1 VRYADPVAT
10 DTCAIIIGIDGYAF
24 APLTSAVNDAVA
36 LRDELTA
43 PGPGGTP
50 PLVAAADVT
59 LLASPGPGQPAPPGS
74 RPATRRAI
82 LDALKAHYESPAARR
97 RLIFYFAGHG
107 MSASRDGR
115 VREALLLA
123 ADVESPT
130 DGEHMICLDDLLA
143 LFAERGPLE
152 QLWLVDACRDMPY
165 ERRPRGYDVSW
176 PEEPP
181 QAPRAQFA
189 MHAVGAGGKALSA
202 QGGHGRFTH
211 LLLRGL
217 RGTGIANEPVP
228 GRGRC
233 VTADSLFNYVHRHVL
248 ASLRGWDEWTRTVQV
263 PESRSRG
270 PALAPLREVPPPPPR
285 EFVVKVEPEAAQP
298 AVDLALE
305 IELGLPVPG
314 WPPKAPARQYE
325 LRAALKAGMTEQGWG
340 TPKPQLMVV
349 DLREEESATVEVPRS
364 GGTVMTRG
372 GGPRPSAAAAAP
384 AVTTGER
391 GIARAEIARSAAPAR
406 RPLRRSGGGT
416 GVAPTTATL
425 RVEASDIQAHVR
437 LRLSRHPFTLIER
450 AQPNMDLTV
459 APGAWDVQ
467 VMLGDEV
474 ISAARVLLAGGERG
488 VVTAVAQITPAL
500 ASLLPQRPA
509 GAVDERPTS
518 VMPSETIGPMQG
530 AVLPTLLPLLA
541 LKPFDHDGVLLRQ
554 FSHLQIPQRGPW
566 PPPSDGE
573 PRCAIA
579 VALDGEL
586 TPGRHTDVRAAA
598 RVWASPDRRLALY
611 ATDGKPPD
619 EGVDIF
625 VSGTRLNVA
634 APGVPGGVTAI
645 GVISWPSGV
654 TQVSV
659 GIYRLPLGVAWDAPS
674 APGGPG
680 FPPGRIARALAIAVP
695 WFRAGADLDTLRGPE
710 LMEIA
715 YGKWIDPVLGL
726 IAHHALHES
735 RRAARPGDPAPVEML
750 GTIQR
755 NLSQAFGALPDCLVI
770 AAVRQDADAQQAAMA
785 RLLDDRRLRQ
795 PVLVASLALLAEAA
809 RRAGRMDHWSIDRL
823 DRIAPGEVFN
833 VVVTTP

>member
-1 VRYADPVAT
+1 MVT
-10 DTCAIIIGIDGYAF
+10 DTCAIIIGIDGYALT
-24 APLTSAVNDAVA
+24 PLTSAVNDAVA

-43 PGPGGTP
+43 PGLGGTL

-59 LLASPGPGQPAPPGS
+59 FLASPGPDQPAPPGS

-82 LDALKAHYESPAARR
+82 LDALKVHYESPAARG

-181 QAPRAQFA
+181 QGPRAQFA
-189 MHAVGAGGKALSA
+189 IHAVAAGGKALSA

-248 ASLRGWDEWTRTVQV
+248 ESLRGWDEWTRTVQV
-263 PESRSRG
+263 PEPRSRG
-270 PALAPLREVPPPPPR
+270 PALAPLREVPPPSPR
-285 EFVVKVEPEAAQP
+285 EFVVNVEPEAAQS
-298 AVDLALE
+298 AVELTLE
-305 IELGLPVPG
+305 IELGLPVLG

-325 LRAALKAGMTEQGWG
+325 LRAALKPGMTAQGWG
-340 TPKPQLMVV
+340 APKPQLMVV
-349 DLREEESATVEVPRS
+349 DLREEESATVEVPLIA
-364 GGTVMTRG
+364 GTLMTRG
-372 GGPRPSAAAAAP
+372 GGPRSSAAASAP

-391 GIARAEIARSAAPAR
+391 GIARAKIARNAAPA
-406 RPLRRSGGGT
+406 GAV
-416 GVAPTTATL
+416 VAPTTATL
-425 RVEASDIQAHVR
+425 RVEASDLQAHVR
-437 LRLSRHPFTLIER
+437 LRLSQHPFTLIKR
-450 AQPNMDLTV
+450 AQPNQNLTV

-474 ISAARVLLAGGERG
+474 ISAARVLLAAGECG

-500 ASLLPQRPA
+500 ASLLPPRPA

-541 LKPFDHDGVLLRQ
+541 LKPFDHNGVLLRQ
-554 FSHLQIPQRGPW
+554 FSHLRIPQHGPG
-566 PPPSDGE
+566 PPLSDSE
-573 PRCAIA
+573 PRCAVA

-586 TPGRHTDVRAAA
+586 KLGRHADVRAAA
-598 RVWASPDRRLALY
+598 RVWASLDRRLALY
-611 ATDGKPPD
+611 TMDGKPTD
-619 EGVDIF
+619 ESVDIF
-625 VSGTRLNVA
+625 VSGVRLNVA
-634 APGVPGGVTAI
+634 TPGLLGGVTTV

-659 GIYRLPLGVAWDAPS
+659 GIYCLPLGLAWPR
-674 APGGPG
+674 PGTRG
-680 FPPGRIARALAIAVP
+680 FPPGRIARALAVAVP
-695 WFRAGADLDTLRGPE
+695 WFRACADLDTLRVPE
-710 LMEIA
+710 LTEIA
-715 YGKWIDPVLGL
+715 NGKWIDPVLGL
-726 IAHHALHES
+726 IAYHALHQ
-735 RRAARPGDPAPVEML
+735 RWRAALLDDPANVAML
-750 GTIQR
+750 ATIQH
-755 NLSQAFGALPDCLVI
+755 NLSQAFGALPDCQIV
-770 AAVRQDADAQQAAMA
+770 ATVHHDADAQQAAMT
-785 RLLDDRRLRQ
+785 RLLDDRKLRQ

-809 RRAGRMDHWSIDRL
+809 QRAGRMDHWSIDRL
-823 DRIAPGEVFN
+823 DRVAPGEVFN
-833 VVVTTP
+833 VVVTTS